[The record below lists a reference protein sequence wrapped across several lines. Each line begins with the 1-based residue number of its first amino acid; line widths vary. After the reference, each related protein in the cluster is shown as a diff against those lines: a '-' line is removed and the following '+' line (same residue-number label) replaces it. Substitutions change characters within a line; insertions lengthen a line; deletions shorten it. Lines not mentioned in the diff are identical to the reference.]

1 MLVLHPQSS
10 TEMIRVLLAEDQAMV
25 RGALSALLKLESDLD
40 VIGSA
45 ADGEEA
51 WQFVQRDVPDVVV
64 TDIEMPRLT
73 GLELARRIRERGLE
87 CKVVIVTTFARPGF
101 LRRALDAGVS
111 GYLLKD
117 APADQL
123 ADALR
128 RVHRGGRA
136 IDPQLA
142 LEAWSEADPLNDRE
156 RQVLRL
162 AGEGAS
168 AGDIAE
174 QLHLSQGTVRNY
186 LSEAIGKL
194 GVGNR
199 IEAYRLARQKGWL
212 QPTHARSR
220 LADACRSCH
229 CSVGV
234 RAAAGASTRSSGLH
248 LATAMDAGDRRVV
261 GCDARRFQ
269 RLARACRGI
278 DHARRPDRC
287 LASPRPACAQRQAGG
302 RGAAPQRQPAA
313 TVG

>member
-1 MLVLHPQSS
+1 
-10 TEMIRVLLAEDQAMV
+10 MIRILLAEDQAMV

-45 ADGEEA
+45 ADGEAA
-51 WQFVQRDVPDVVV
+51 WQFIQRDLPDILV

-73 GLELARRIRERGLE
+73 GLELAQRIRDRGLE

-128 RVHRGGRA
+128 KVHRGGRA

-212 QPTHARSR
+212 
-220 LADACRSCH
+220 
-229 CSVGV
+229 
-234 RAAAGASTRSSGLH
+234 
-248 LATAMDAGDRRVV
+248 
-261 GCDARRFQ
+261 
-269 RLARACRGI
+269 
-278 DHARRPDRC
+278 
-287 LASPRPACAQRQAGG
+287 
-302 RGAAPQRQPAA
+302 
-313 TVG
+313 